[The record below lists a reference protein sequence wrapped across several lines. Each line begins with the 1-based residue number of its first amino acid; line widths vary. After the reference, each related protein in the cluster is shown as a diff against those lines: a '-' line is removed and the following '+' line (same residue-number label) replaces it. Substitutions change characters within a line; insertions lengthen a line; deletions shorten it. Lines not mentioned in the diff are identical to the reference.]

1 MKMKLMMLLATLLLG
16 ALPSISQADGAP
28 AIPMVVCHTDHGPQ
42 MLVPEYICR
51 EHGGHA
57 HY

>member
-1 MKMKLMMLLATLLLG
+1 MKRMMLLATLLLG